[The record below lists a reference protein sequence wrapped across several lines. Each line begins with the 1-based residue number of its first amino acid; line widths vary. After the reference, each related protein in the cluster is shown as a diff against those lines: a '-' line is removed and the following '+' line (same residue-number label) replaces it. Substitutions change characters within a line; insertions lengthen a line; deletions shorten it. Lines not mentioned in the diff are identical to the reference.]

1 MTFSAKRKSSG
12 WGRRAAG
19 FLVTAAMTL
28 GILAGLSACARRDV
42 VALADRQPALD
53 LADFFAGD
61 SVAYGIFED
70 RFGNLRRQFRVNMTG
85 TVEGD
90 TLTLVEDFLYDDGE
104 RADRTWVIRK
114 TGTGADGIVSYEG
127 SAADVTG
134 TASGQVA
141 GNALNWEY
149 DVVLEMSGSEVKVHF
164 DDWIY
169 RQDEDVA
176 INRAFISKFG
186 IEIGSVTIVF
196 LRGRTAAAIG
206 PLDLQN
212 WPQ

>member
-1 MTFSAKRKSSG
+1 MSFGSRPKSPG
-12 WGRRAAG
+12 WTRRIAG
-19 FLVTAAMTL
+19 VLITAALAL
-28 GILAGLSACARRDV
+28 GLAVGMSACARRDV
-42 VALADRQPALD
+42 AELSDRQPGLD
-53 LADFFAGD
+53 LAEFFAGD

-70 RFGNLRRQFRVNMTG
+70 RFGNLRRQFRVNMAG

-104 RADRTWVIRK
+104 RADRTWIIRK
-114 TGTGADGIVSYEG
+114 TGTDERGITSYEG
-127 SAADVTG
+127 NAADVSG
-134 TASGQVA
+134 TASGRVA

-149 DVVLEMSGSEVKVHF
+149 DVVLEMSGSQLEVHF

-196 LRGRTAAAIG
+196 LRGDTAAAVG
-206 PLDLQN
+206 PLDLEN
-212 WPQ
+212 WPG

>member
-1 MTFSAKRKSSG
+1 MSYRSRAKSPE
-12 WGRRAAG
+12 WVRRIAG
-19 FLVTAAMTL
+19 YLVTAMVTL
-28 GILAGLSACARRDV
+28 GLLAGLSACARRDV
-42 VALADRQPALD
+42 SVLADRQPVLD

-85 TVEGD
+85 MVEGD

-114 TGTGADGIVSYEG
+114 TGTDEGGIVSYEG
-127 SAADVTG
+127 SAIDVSG
-134 TASGQVA
+134 TASGRVA

-196 LRGRTAAAIG
+196 LRGRTAAAVG
-206 PLDLQN
+206 PLDLEN
-212 WPQ
+212 WPR

>member
-1 MTFSAKRKSSG
+1 MKRSSRSLL
-12 WGRRAAG
+12 GRFGG
-19 FLVTAAMTL
+19 FVVTALVTL
-28 GILAGLSACARRDV
+28 GLLAGLSACSRHDV
-42 VALADRQPALD
+42 VELADRQPPLD
-53 LADFFAGD
+53 LADFFEGE

-85 TVEGD
+85 IVEGD
-90 TLTLVEDFLYDDGE
+90 TLTLEEDFLYDDGE

-114 TGTGADGIVSYEG
+114 TAVDSDGSVRYEG
-127 SAADVTG
+127 SAADVSG
-134 TASGQVA
+134 SASGRVA

-149 DVVLEMSGSEVKVHF
+149 DVVLEMSGSNVEVHF

-196 LRGRTAAAIG
+196 LRGKAAAAVG
-206 PLDLQN
+206 PLNLES
-212 WPQ
+212 WPR

>member
-1 MTFSAKRKSSG
+1 MNYRSLKTSRG
-12 WGRRAAG
+12 WFRRVAG
-19 FLVTAAMTL
+19 FIVTAALTL
-28 GILAGLSACARRDV
+28 GILGGISACARRDV
-42 VALADRQPALD
+42 AVLSDRQPGLD
-53 LADFFAGD
+53 LAKFFAGD

-104 RADRTWVIRK
+104 RADRTWVIRR
-114 TGTGADGIVSYEG
+114 TGTDDRGIVSYEG
-127 SAADVTG
+127 AAADVTG
-134 TASGQVA
+134 TARGRVA

-149 DVVLEMSGSEVKVHF
+149 DVVLNMSGSEVKVHF

-196 LRGRTAAAIG
+196 LRGDTAAAVG
-206 PLDLQN
+206 PLDLET
-212 WPQ
+212 WPE

>member
-1 MTFSAKRKSSG
+1 MKRSSSTLT
-12 WGRRAAG
+12 RR
-19 FLVTAAMTL
+19 FLGMALTVLVTL
-28 GILAGLSACARRDV
+28 GILAGMSACARRDV
-42 VALADRQPALD
+42 ATLADRQPPLD
-53 LADFFAGD
+53 LAAFFAGD

-90 TLTLVEDFLYDDGE
+90 TLTLEEDFLYDDGE
-104 RADRTWVIRK
+104 RADRTWVIRR
-114 TGTGADGIVSYEG
+114 TGVEADGSLRYEG
-127 SAADVTG
+127 AAADVSG
-134 TASGQVA
+134 TASGRVA
-141 GNALNWEY
+141 GNTLNWEY
-149 DVVLEMSGSEVKVHF
+149 DVVLEMSGRSVEVHF

-186 IEIGSVTIVF
+186 VEIGSVTIVF
-196 LRGRTAAAIG
+196 LRGRAADVIG
-206 PLDLQN
+206 PLDLET

>member
-1 MTFSAKRKSSG
+1 MNYRSLKTSRG
-12 WGRRAAG
+12 WFRRVAG
-19 FLVTAAMTL
+19 FIVTAALTL
-28 GILAGLSACARRDV
+28 GILGGISACARRDV
-42 VALADRQPALD
+42 AVLSDRQPGLN
-53 LADFFAGD
+53 LAKFFAGD

-104 RADRTWVIRK
+104 RADRTWVIRR
-114 TGTGADGIVSYEG
+114 TGTDDRGIVSYEG
-127 SAADVTG
+127 TAADVTG
-134 TASGQVA
+134 TARGRVA

-149 DVVLEMSGSEVKVHF
+149 DVVLNMSGSEVKVHF

-196 LRGRTAAAIG
+196 LRGDTAAAVG
-206 PLDLQN
+206 PLDLET
-212 WPQ
+212 WPE

>member
-1 MTFSAKRKSSG
+1 MSYRSLKTSRG
-12 WGRRAAG
+12 WFRRVAG
-19 FLVTAAMTL
+19 FIVTAALTL
-28 GILAGLSACARRDV
+28 GILGGISACARRDV
-42 VALADRQPALD
+42 AVLSDRQPGLD
-53 LADFFAGD
+53 LAEFFAGD

-104 RADRTWVIRK
+104 RADRTWVIRR
-114 TGTGADGIVSYEG
+114 TGTDDRGIVSYEG
-127 SAADVTG
+127 TAADVTG
-134 TASGQVA
+134 TARGRVA
-141 GNALNWEY
+141 GNALNWGY
-149 DVVLEMSGSEVKVHF
+149 DVVLNMSGSEVKVHF

-196 LRGRTAAAIG
+196 LRGDTAAAVG
-206 PLDLQN
+206 PLDLET
-212 WPQ
+212 WPE